1 MGTTYRAARVG
12 GPAQSIFIATTA
24 YELIKPIYAFSLVET
39 VAELCHRGIPFQF
52 VIMEGNCH
60 VDDARNSVV
69 KEFLATQCTDLIFID
84 SDVGWA
90 PRMFLQLITHKTE
103 DIVAGAYPLK
113 SFPQKFPVGRILKA
127 HPDGLLEVSYAPTGF
142 MRIPRG
148 VFEKLIPTT
157 TRRGKEEP
165 IYRFFERRYSE
176 TTYDGGDV
184 TFCRKWIARGGKVI
198 VDPRLTL
205 THSGEYRWTGNFLN
219 FLSKDEN
226 RRLHTSKSHDPVP
239 IYKPDHPQVRTTPRQ
254 EAPKLPVSGTP
265 CGKLPEDGVS
275 HIAIEAMLH
284 GKPTLEHFKAL
295 ADIWGNK
302 PWAAT
307 AEYIELAYKMA
318 MNLPAG
324 SKILEC
330 GSGISTIILA
340 LAAKRKGLSLI
351 TLEHTDE
358 WQNNA
363 LSWLEAI
370 DLEHTDGAKF
380 NLPVEFPKV
389 NVLRQIRWYDYEPK
403 FTPDLIIVDGPPHY
417 IGADRLYPLTQPWI
431 GKAAVLMDDAS
442 ANVLARL
449 KEITGQWI
457 PITLGGRPACAGRA
471 SITPDEG
478 VVDHGQE
485 TSRAERP

>member
-1 MGTTYRAARVG
+1 MG

-39 VAELCHRGIPFQF
+39 VAELCHRGIPFQY

-90 PRMFLQLITHKTE
+90 PRMFMQLITHKTG
-103 DIVAGAYPLK
+103 DIIAGAYPLK

-142 MRIPRG
+142 MRIPRE

-184 TFCRKWIARGGKVI
+184 TFCRKWIAKGGKVI
-198 VDPRLTL
+198 IDPRLTL

-219 FLSKDEN
+219 FLSKDGN
-226 RRLHTSKSHDPVP
+226 RRLHTSQSHDPVP
-239 IYKPDHPQVRTTPRQ
+239 IFKPDHPQFRTTPRQ
-254 EAPKLPVSGTP
+254 EAPKPPVKGSP
-265 CGKLPEDGVS
+265 CGKLPEDGLS
-275 HIAIEAMLH
+275 HIAIEAMLR
-284 GKPTLEHFKAL
+284 GNPTLEHFKTL

-324 SKILEC
+324 SEILEC
-330 GSGISTIILA
+330 GSGISTIVLA
-340 LAAKRKGLSLI
+340 LAAKRKGLSLT
-351 TLEHTDE
+351 TLEHTVE
-358 WQNNA
+358 WTDNVKA
-363 LSWLEAI
+363 WL
-370 DLEHTDGAKF
+370 DVLKPKFGLE
-380 NLPVEFPKV
+380 VEFPEV
-389 NVLRQIRWYDYEPK
+389 NVLRQTMWYDCVPN
-403 FTPDLIIVDGPPHY
+403 FTPNLIVIDGPPRY
-417 IGADRLYPLTQPWI
+417 IGADRLYPLTQSWI

-442 ANVLARL
+442 SNVLKQL
-449 KEITGQWI
+449 KEITGMWV
-457 PITLGGRPACAGRA
+457 PATLGGRPACAGRA
-471 SITPDEG
+471 GITPGDN
-478 VVDHGQE
+478 HGKE
-485 TSRAERP
+485 ENRAERP